1 MSSLPKD
8 LLDIMA
14 CPQCRGPLQVETASL
29 RCDTCMLRYRVENGI
44 PVMLISEAE
53 HVQDTG
59 HANEAEHVDGPI
71 PAQDAEPPGDGEP
84 PAAG

>member
-8 LLDIMA
+8 LLDILA

-53 HVQDTG
+53 HVNDR
-59 HANEAEHVDGPI
+59 EH
-71 PAQDAEPPGDGEP
+71 PGDGEP
-84 PAAG
+84 AAAN